1 MNSLSLF
8 QALLAVLISV
18 ICIGLFCGPIL
29 GVHPFLQ
36 PDYQYDVLASAAYLS
51 LSHVIFALSVV
62 LAVAASIT
70 GYGGKESTEST
81 D

>member
-1 MNSLSLF
+1 M
-8 QALLAVLISV
+8 
-18 ICIGLFCGPIL
+18 L
-29 GVHPFLQ
+29 GVHPFQQ

-62 LAVAASIT
+62 LAVAATIT